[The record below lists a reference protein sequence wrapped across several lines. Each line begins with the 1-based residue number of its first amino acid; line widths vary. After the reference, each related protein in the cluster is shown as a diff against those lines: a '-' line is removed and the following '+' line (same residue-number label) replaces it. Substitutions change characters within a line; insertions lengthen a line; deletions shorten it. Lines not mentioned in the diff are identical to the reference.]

1 MRNMNYITL
10 KKSNKYNSFYR
21 LVHLYRC
28 WSLVGLRWINYTYY
42 SNAKEAKN
50 WTSSLSCY
58 LLQNIALRHSPQPK
72 VSVFQW
78 RGTEWENKLWSLH
91 HIPCSS
97 ITVTRRQISEIQLRI
112 PPRNHTYP
120 EVMWLKMVHRY
131 PVTFKIFYFFFIKQE
146 SFWGTVWLA
155 TPVTQE

>member
-1 MRNMNYITL
+1 MRNISCITWKNQINIILFMDLYIYTD
-10 KKSNKYNSFYR
+10 
-21 LVHLYRC
+21 V
-28 WSLVGLRWINYTYY
+28 WSLVGLSWINYTHY
-42 SNAKEAKN
+42 SNAKEVKN
-50 WTSSLSCY
+50 STSSLYCY
-58 LLQNIALRHSPQPK
+58 LLQNIALRHSPWLK

-78 RGTEWENKLWSLH
+78 RGTERENKLWSLH

-155 TPVTQE
+155 PPVTQE